1 MTATTAATRAPIE
14 RTEHS
19 HVVKSAGTLGG
30 EPRVEDTR
38 LSVLKIFDMAEH
50 GMSVAEIIADFPFLT
65 PAQVHDAL
73 SYAHDHPDQM
83 EYHRERHKLRN
94 ILKKHGVVYYV
105 SRLLTP

>member
-1 MTATTAATRAPIE
+1 MLQ
-14 RTEHS
+14 
-19 HVVKSAGTLGG
+19 V
-30 EPRVEDTR
+30 
-38 LSVLKIFDMAEH
+38 FDMAEH

-94 ILKKHGVVYYV
+94 ILKKHGLVYYE
-105 SRLLTP
+105 SRLLTPEQLAALGPLPADAKIYTWETLPPWEDE